1 MLMIAYWV
9 NKQTGRVAA
18 QTETLGVF
26 CLNLQ
31 LGQSNMPHS
40 SQYLHK
46 AILTNHSQGYF
57 KLSIF
62 KSL

>member
-1 MLMIAYWV
+1 MIAYWV

-18 QTETLGVF
+18 ETETGIF

-57 KLSIF
+57 KLPIF